1 MEISQITSLV
11 MRQGLNEERSAQDL
25 ADRLVEYARVCM
37 FKKDKVSP
45 FQSWSSPINLINIDH
60 QSSFSVSAARE
71 GIFFR
76 GGVSSLFFSLYFN

>member
-1 MEISQITSLV
+1 MHNIFISHIFYQTDGLSDNVHAMEISQITSLV

-45 FQSWSSPINLINIDH
+45 FQSWSLLTNLFNIDN
-60 QSSFSVSAARE
+60 QSSF
-71 GIFFR
+71 
-76 GGVSSLFFSLYFN
+76 